1 MRRAA
6 ILLLAAALSACLLVG
21 ANAAIA
27 PAWETA
33 ELELE
38 TLAGTPEAASGLR
51 LSSRVLYGDI
61 AVIGSG
67 LNLDLVR
74 DVGGNGVERSL
85 HIGTA
90 LPYLRAPEPD
100 ETPPALA
107 SGQAEGGYK
116 YYGEGWALSIEEKT
130 GRALSFTGDGKAYEP
145 GPVFEPGGLTGY
157 SQTPEGEDMGLR
169 SYARQYVFD
178 GERLAV
184 LTKREPEI
192 FGGPKRYFLVVCSQ
206 EGPLYACEFTLPGA
220 SDCTWAEAYAE
231 FT

>member
-74 DVGGNGVERSL
+74 DISGDTELSLRIGPVEVF
-85 HIGTA
+85 
-90 LPYLRAPEPD
+90 LPPEPED
-100 ETPPALA
+100 TPPALA

-130 GRALSFTGDGKAYEP
+130 GRVLSFTWDGSAYEP
-145 GPVFEPGGLTGY
+145 GPVFELGGLPGW
-157 SQTPEGEDMGLR
+157 SLTPEGEDMGLC
-169 SYARQYVFD
+169 SYTRQYAFD

-184 LTKREPEI
+184 LTVREPEV
-192 FGGPKRYFLVVCSQ
+192 FGDPERFFVTVCSQ
-206 EGPLYACEFTLPGA
+206 NALLYAAELVLPGA
-220 SDCTWAEAYAE
+220 GAYVWGRVYLE
-231 FT
+231 FV

>member
-1 MRRAA
+1 MRRAV
-6 ILLLAAALSACLLVG
+6 ILLLAAALSACLLAG
-21 ANAAIA
+21 ANAALA
-27 PAWETA
+27 PAWKTA
-33 ELELE
+33 ELEFE
-38 TLAGTPEAASGLR
+38 TLAGSPEAASGLR

-74 DVGGNGVERSL
+74 DISGDTELSLRIGPVE
-85 HIGTA
+85 A
-90 LPYLRAPEPD
+90 FPPPEPED
-100 ETPPALA
+100 TPPALA
-107 SGQAEGGYK
+107 SGQAEGGNK

-130 GRALSFTGDGKAYEP
+130 GRALSFTWDGKAYEP
-145 GPVFEPGGLTGY
+145 GPVFELGGLTGW

-178 GERLAV
+178 GKRLAV

-192 FGGPKRYFLVVCSQ
+192 FRGPKRYFLVVCSQ

>member
-51 LSSRVLYGDI
+51 LSSRALYGDI

-74 DVGGNGVERSL
+74 DISGDTELSL
-85 HIGTA
+85 RIGPFEVF
-90 LPYLRAPEPD
+90 LPPEP
-100 ETPPALA
+100 ENTPPALA
-107 SGQAEGGYK
+107 SGQAEGGNK

-130 GRALSFTGDGKAYEP
+130 GRVLSFTWDGSAYEP
-145 GPVFEPGGLTGY
+145 GPVFELGGLPGW
-157 SQTPEGEDMGLR
+157 SLTPEGEDIGLC
-169 SYARQYVFD
+169 SYTRQYAFD

-184 LTKREPEI
+184 LTVREPEV
-192 FGGPKRYFLVVCSQ
+192 FGDPERFFVTVCSQ
-206 EGPLYACEFTLPGA
+206 NALLYAAELVLPGA
-220 SDCTWAEAYAE
+220 GAYVWGRVYLE
-231 FT
+231 FV

>member
-1 MRRAA
+1 MRRAV
-6 ILLLAAALSACLLVG
+6 ILLLAAALSLCLLAG
-21 ANAAIA
+21 ANAALA

-61 AVIGSG
+61 SVICSG

-74 DVGGNGVERSL
+74 DISGDTELSL
-85 HIGTA
+85 RIGPFEVF
-90 LPYLRAPEPD
+90 LPPEPED
-100 ETPPALA
+100 TPPALA

-116 YYGEGWALSIEEKT
+116 YYGEGWALSIQKET
-130 GRALSFTGDGKAYEP
+130 GRVLSFIWDGTAYEP

-157 SQTPEGEDMGLR
+157 SLTPEGEDMGLC
-169 SYARQYVFD
+169 SYTRQYAFD

-184 LTKREPEI
+184 LTVREPEV
-192 FGGPKRYFLVVCSQ
+192 FGDPERFFVTVCSQ
-206 EGPLYACEFTLPGA
+206 NALLYAAELVLPGA
-220 SDCTWAEAYAE
+220 GAYVWGRVYLE
-231 FT
+231 FV